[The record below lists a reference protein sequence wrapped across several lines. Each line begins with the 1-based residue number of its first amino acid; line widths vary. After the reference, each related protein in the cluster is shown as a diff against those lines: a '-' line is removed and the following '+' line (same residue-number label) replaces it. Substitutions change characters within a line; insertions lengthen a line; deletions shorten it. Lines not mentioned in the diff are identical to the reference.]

1 MTELLFFVLGGI
13 IGLLSGITIIFSYIL
28 KRISDNSFIELPR
41 LKNEKKNN

>member
-13 IGLLSGITIIFSYIL
+13 IGLLSGITIIFSSIL